1 MSDKIIQTSTSPW
14 SSPIVII
21 INKDGIDIL
30 LCIDYRRV
38 NQLARWMVYPM
49 PLINELLQDM
59 DRDLWYC
66 SLDMANGFW
75 GVEITDRAKMISAF
89 SFCYAVRSISMATKA
104 FWVENAPQMYQ
115 SLMDDALYG

>member
-49 PLINELLQDM
+49 PLINELMQDM
-59 DRDLWYC
+59 DRALWYC

-89 SFCYAVRSISMATKA
+89 SFFTLSGLFQWLQRLFGWKMPRRCTK
-104 FWVENAPQMYQ
+104 V
-115 SLMDDALYG
+115 